1 MRSLFPLL
9 RKHLTY
15 TNVIASV
22 AVFLLLGGTAFAA
35 GQISGSRLKN
45 GSVSGKKLKA
55 GSVSGSK
62 IHTGSISNSK
72 IQGSTLTGSRLV
84 PNTLTD
90 REVNMAKLGKIS
102 KAATADSATN
112 AGKVDSKDASQLL
125 VKCPSGTVDL
135 GAACSETGLRS
146 GATGYAAA
154 KACTSAGGYLPT
166 AAELIGADQA
176 GKITISANEWS
187 SSWSYDGSNP
197 AGALVGSAGISGS
210 ANPSSAVNAHRCF
223 FTLRER

>member
-1 MRSLFPLL
+1 MARL

-15 TNVIASV
+15 ANVMSSL
-22 AVFLLLGGTAFAA
+22 AVFMLLSGTAYAA
-35 GQISGSRLKN
+35 STISGSRLKN

-62 IHTGSISNSK
+62 LHTGSISNSK

-102 KAATADSATN
+102 KASTADTATN
-112 AGKVDSKDASQLL
+112 AGKVDSKDAAQLV

-135 GAACSETGLRS
+135 GAACAENGLRS

-154 KACTSAGGYLPT
+154 KACTQAGGYLPS
-166 AAELIGADQA
+166 ASELIGADQA

-187 SSWSYDGSNP
+187 SSWSYEAGNP
-197 AGALVGSAGISGS
+197 TGALVSSTGIASS